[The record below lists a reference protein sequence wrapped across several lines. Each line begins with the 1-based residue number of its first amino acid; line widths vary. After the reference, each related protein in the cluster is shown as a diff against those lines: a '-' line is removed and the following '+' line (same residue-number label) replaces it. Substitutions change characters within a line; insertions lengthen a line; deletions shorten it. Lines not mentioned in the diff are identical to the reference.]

1 MTLNAVRELQQRLV
15 AERGGSPVGR
25 YQLIDDT
32 LDGLIG
38 RLGLSGAERFTPE
51 LQDRMG
57 LLLARDAGLDAW
69 QAGRLSTE
77 TFAHNLSRIWAGLP
91 ADESNR
97 SAYEGV
103 AGNRANV
110 SWAAVMLKLDA
121 VQPRT

>member
-1 MTLNAVRELQQRLV
+1 
-15 AERGGSPVGR
+15 
-25 YQLIDDT
+25 
-32 LDGLIG
+32 
-38 RLGLSGAERFTPE
+38 
-51 LQDRMG
+51 MG

-97 SAYEGV
+97 SYYEGV

-110 SWAAVMLKLDA
+110 SWATVMLKLDA